1 VFKYSSC
8 NFEPRN
14 RIKAITH
21 LTAVSTKELSEL
33 NNSLEELVQTKIQE
47 LELKTQEAIK
57 ANNAKSE
64 FLSVMSHEIRTP
76 LNAIMGFIDIL
87 TDESVSS
94 LWVIYMVMIG
104 ALTFSVTFALLYLNY
119 IGLSILSLITIFGGS
134 LLLMFMLSLKRAVKR
149 RRTSKRMSIRIGF
162 NKSKLPIA
170 ILDGIFGLLM
180 IYCSTLMNSF
190 FSSTL
195 TAIGIIFIILG
206 ILNLSIV
213 KRL

>member
-1 VFKYSSC
+1 MQT
-8 NFEPRN
+8 R
-14 RIKAITH
+14 
-21 LTAVSTKELSEL
+21 
-33 NNSLEELVQTKIQE
+33 EELEQKLEIYATLSFFVLFFGALIMLTLIVLIHRLSALIISILSFLTFILYGYLFLKIY
-47 LELKTQEAIK
+47 
-57 ANNAKSE
+57 
-64 FLSVMSHEIRTP
+64 
-76 LNAIMGFIDIL
+76 LNCKRFGIDIL

-94 LWVIYMVMIG
+94 LWVIYMVMVG

-119 IGLSILSLITIFGGS
+119 IELSILSLITIFGGS

-213 KRL
+213 KIL